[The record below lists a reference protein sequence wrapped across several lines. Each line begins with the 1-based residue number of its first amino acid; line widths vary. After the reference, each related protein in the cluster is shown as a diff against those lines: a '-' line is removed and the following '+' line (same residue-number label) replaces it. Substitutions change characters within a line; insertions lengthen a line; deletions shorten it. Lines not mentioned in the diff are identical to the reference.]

1 MILLR
6 LVRAALI
13 GIFIAAALPAEA
25 KQPGPDYT
33 EGDGGYLVYSA
44 GTIRIGMEFSF
55 PYRRTALSNGT
66 IADDWKGLIEPST
79 GGTWTKKIKTPDFTG
94 FETGHVII
102 RRLPPGHYA
111 ITNFGFAGSS
121 PFGGSY
127 AWSSA
132 KPFSMEFDIKP
143 GRATYIGSFMRSPTP
158 KPELRAQLGYA
169 GYFLIADRSER
180 DLPLARA
187 KLPLLPSADIQV
199 TDVEQFGSAALR
211 NHSLE

>member
-1 MILLR
+1 MILFR

-13 GIFIAAALPAEA
+13 GILIAISLPAVA
-25 KQPGPDYT
+25 KKPAPDYT
-33 EGDGGYLVYSA
+33 EDDGGYLVYSV

-66 IADDWKGLIEPST
+66 SIDDWKGQIEPST
-79 GGTWTKKIKTPDFTG
+79 GGAWTKKIKTPDFTG
-94 FETGHVII
+94 FETGHVIV

-121 PFGGSY
+121 PLGGSY

-132 KPFSMEFDIKP
+132 KPFAMEFDIRP
-143 GRATYIGSFMRSPTP
+143 DRATYIGSFMRSPTP
-158 KPELRAQLGYA
+158 KPDLRAQLGYA

-187 KLPLLPSADIQV
+187 KLPLLPSVDIQV